1 MLLYYYGGEVMYL
14 GFKLSMFLA
23 IIFYGWIFA
32 TFLYGVANAS
42 RTDGEGEIFHG
53 FNDEPN
59 IKKQ

>member
-1 MLLYYYGGEVMYL
+1 MYL

-42 RTDGEGEIFHG
+42 RTDEEGEIFKG